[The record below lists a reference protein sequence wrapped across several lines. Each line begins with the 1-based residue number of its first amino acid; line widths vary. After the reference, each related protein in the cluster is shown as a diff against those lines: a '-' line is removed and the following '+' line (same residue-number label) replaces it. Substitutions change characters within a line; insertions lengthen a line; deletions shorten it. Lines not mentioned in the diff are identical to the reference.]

1 MAIVFEQ
8 TNNNSTRIAVW
19 EISENEEELLNLLPP
34 LENKEEKFLQN
45 ISNASRRKEWL
56 ASRVLIYQ
64 LTGLYP
70 AIGYNES
77 GQPYL
82 INSCDNLTISHTKGY
97 AAIGLSQ
104 KTIPGIDIEYPSD
117 RIRKVSDRFLNT
129 AEQQFIQE
137 QYFDIQLGLIW
148 CAKEAVYKAAG
159 HPGISFKE
167 QIIVSPFIPHNSQ
180 GSFVA
185 TFHSQ
190 NQTQPFSL
198 NYHLTK
204 DYYLVWTK

>member
-56 ASRVLIYQ
+56 ASRVLTYQ

-77 GQPYL
+77 GQPFL
-82 INSCDNLTISHTKGY
+82 IHSCDNLTISHTKGY
-97 AAIGLSQ
+97 AAIGLSK
-104 KTIPGIDIEYPSD
+104 KTIPGVDIEYPSD
-117 RIRKVSDRFLNT
+117 RIKKVSERFLN
-129 AEQQFIQE
+129 ALEKQFIQE
-137 QYFDIQLGLIW
+137 KWRDIQLGLIW
-148 CAKEAVYKAAG
+148 CAKEAVYKASG
-159 HPGISFKE
+159 LPGLAFKE
-167 QIIVSPFIPHNSQ
+167 QIIISPFSPNSTH

-185 TFHSQ
+185 TVHAQ
-190 NQTQPFSL
+190 NQILPYSL
-198 NYHLTK
+198 NYQINK
-204 DYYLVWTK
+204 NYYLVWTK